1 VAPSP
6 VLSSSW
12 KVVYGVPAWLPQVV
26 VAKDLTKVPSVWV
39 QGRFDYT
46 GLVVLAPQDLRDF
59 PMDTQTVTLQV
70 ANANLPAADMTFV
83 LTADLAAPFPGSSM
97 SPPASP
103 DGYTLINTRAVLANA
118 TDGASAFALQW
129 RLQRVP
135 DFFFNRFVLPMVL
148 VNILILALNGANPAT
163 RLMAAFT
170 MMGTVVSFLF
180 VSGQSVPQL
189 PYATRLDKFFTL
201 QFFFAALV
209 GLANMYSSN
218 RTDRMKSHVYLS
230 VWDTVKG
237 LVWAAPTAPAKK
249 KDGAPGDGAS
259 AGAKAADQAE
269 KGEAAEAAPAGVKVL
284 PTSAE
289 LLLGLREP
297 VSGMNELTLA
307 RAMFERKLKMDQ
319 KALDKAAADKKRAD
333 EDKIKHRAEVDKH
346 NAQLSLDWNV
356 SLALATAYCI
366 AVPCIFYA

>member
-1 VAPSP
+1 M
-6 VLSSSW
+6 
-12 KVVYGVPAWLPQVV
+12 
-26 VAKDLTKVPSVWV
+26 AKDLTKVPSVWV

-59 PMDTQTVTLQV
+59 PLDTQTVTLQV
-70 ANANLPAADMTFV
+70 ANANLPAADMQFV

-103 DGYTLINTRAVLANA
+103 DGYTLVGTRAVLANT
-118 TDGASAFALQW
+118 TDGLSAFALQW

-230 VWDTVKG
+230 VWDTLKG
-237 LVWAAPTAPAKK
+237 LARAAPSAPAKK
-249 KDGAPGDGAS
+249 TDGAAPGDGAS

-269 KGEAAEAAPAGVKVL
+269 KGEAAAEAAAAPAGVKVL

-297 VSGMNELTLA
+297 VSGMNELALA

-319 KALDKAAADKKRAD
+319 KALDKAAADKKKAD
-333 EDKIKHRAEVDKH
+333 EDKIKHKAEVDKH
-346 NAQLSLDWNV
+346 NAQLSLDLHV
-356 SLALATAYCI
+356 SVVIAIAYCI